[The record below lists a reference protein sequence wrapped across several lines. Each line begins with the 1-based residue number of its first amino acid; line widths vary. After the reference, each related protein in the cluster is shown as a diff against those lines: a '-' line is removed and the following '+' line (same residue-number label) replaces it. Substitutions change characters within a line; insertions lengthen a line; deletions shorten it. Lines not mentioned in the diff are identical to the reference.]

1 MKAIALAVLGLLAL
15 PAAAQTYKCV
25 DPGGRVTY
33 SNIACEKQGLA
44 NSGVVADRT
53 STIQA
58 APIRAPKPAAEKSLP
73 APETGAR
80 PAVETRTPQI
90 VEPRIPR
97 GATAEAQQAPRDE
110 PIEIPPLPT
119 VKPRV
124 K

>member
-1 MKAIALAVLGLLAL
+1 MRAFAFAVLGLLAL

-33 SNIACEKQGLA
+33 SNITCEKQGLSSA
-44 NSGVVADRT
+44 GTVADRT
-53 STIQA
+53 STLPS
-58 APIRAPKPAAEKSLP
+58 APVRAPKPAAEKPVPASEAKALP
-73 APETGAR
+73 AAEQ
-80 PAVETRTPQI
+80 RTPQV

-97 GATAEAQQAPRDE
+97 GTTAQAEPAPRDD

-119 VKPRV
+119 VKPKV

>member
-44 NSGVVADRT
+44 SSGVVADRT
-53 STIQA
+53 STINM
-58 APIRAPKPAAEKSLP
+58 APIPAPKPAAEKSPPP
-73 APETGAR
+73 ATSTR
-80 PAVETRTPQI
+80 LAVEPRTPQI